1 MLLNMKKGPSG
12 FQRVQ
17 GEQGDSGGPSSML
30 VTPHDSTERGEQV
43 TQRTAPP
50 PPRKAGITTA
60 CGRDLTET
68 PGCAEQV
75 TNQVS
80 RVGRLHERRLGH
92 TGALRGQAPHPAP
105 SWRETIQ
112 RPALW
117 VATVT
122 CHGLRRAG
130 SFPRASVGAASWPRG
145 RDPGCA
151 QSSDLRLNL
160 ASVPRAHAL
169 QQRSYHS

>member
-12 FQRVQ
+12 FQGVQ

-43 TQRTAPP
+43 TERTAPP
-50 PPRKAGITTA
+50 PPGKAGITTA

-80 RVGRLHERRLGH
+80 QVGRLHERLPGH
-92 TGALRGQAPHPAP
+92 TGARGAKPH
-105 SWRETIQ
+105 TQ
-112 RPALW
+112 RPAGGRQCNALP
-117 VATVT
+117 
-122 CHGLRRAG
+122 CG
-130 SFPRASVGAASWPRG
+130 WPRSLATAFAERG
-145 RDPGCA
+145 ASHGPQWALHPGHVAGTQAVPSPQTCA
-151 QSSDLRLNL
+151 
-160 ASVPRAHAL
+160 
-169 QQRSYHS
+169 